1 MTAKRDG
8 SATLDA
14 GMAAS
19 DADIARYVSRAGL
32 KLEHALRAFDLDV
45 AGLHAADLGCN
56 VGGFT
61 DCLLKRGAATVHAVD
76 TAYGTLEWR
85 LRNDP
90 RVTVMERT
98 NALHLA
104 ERLPGVRFD
113 LVVVDLGWTPQR
125 LAVPAAL
132 AVLKP
137 GGRVISLIKPHYEL
151 TDDER
156 TRLLDG
162 GVIAEHDARAMLAR
176 VVASMPAL
184 GACVEAITESPIRG
198 AKSSR
203 RSKEGGNIE
212 FVALLTAI

>member
-1 MTAKRDG
+1 MT
-8 SATLDA
+8 
-14 GMAAS
+14 AS

-32 KLEHALRAFDLDV
+32 KLEHALRAFDLNV
-45 AGLHAADLGCN
+45 AALHAADLGCN

-61 DCLLKRGAATVHAVD
+61 DCLLKHGAATVHAVD
-76 TAYGTLEWR
+76 TAYGTLDWR

-104 ERLPGVRFD
+104 ERLSGVRFD

-132 AVLKP
+132 AVLRTA
-137 GGRVISLIKPHYEL
+137 GCVISLVKPHYEL

-156 TRLLDG
+156 TRLLHD
-162 GVIAEHDARAMLAR
+162 GVITDADARAVLAR
-176 VVASMPAL
+176 VVESMPAL
-184 GACVEAITESPIRG
+184 GARVETTTESPIRG

-212 FVALLTAI
+212 FLAHLTAI